1 MKSSFPFRTEDV
13 LALLGY
19 STGNRSS
26 LYIQCPFCKSRKK
39 PLHFDMATSVYRC
52 NKNPEHHGNILT
64 FYRDL
69 SGCEDNKE
77 AYREICQRLGIDY
90 HTYKGQQTP
99 VIAKENEEKD
109 VCLPYDIVRTDK
121 AYRKI
126 LAKSYLSDKN
136 RQDLLARGFSTEDL
150 VSLGYKTLPE
160 RNGLEIFKFVEELSI
175 DNPSG
180 IPGFYRSKKGSWM
193 FMHGKRGIIV
203 PYRDFYG
210 RIQGAQVRKD
220 DDVRKIIDGEM
231 EHKYYFI
238 SARYKRDGGAAYQF
252 AHYAG
257 EFRTCESEKSLY
269 IPNGTIVMTEGGMK
283 IDLFYCLTKQPGIG
297 IPGVNCENVLL
308 RELPILKEHGV
319 HTIYLGFDMD
329 RMMNINVASALAKIE
344 KTILQHGLECTY
356 LKWDTTYQTMYG
368 EEKTLQT
375 DTMFVFTPKTLIQ
388 EMQDGV
394 LEQTL
399 ERAFALGKKRIMFA
413 MKNKDEATQENL
425 ARYNELKQIC
435 ARYGF
440 LECTPIYWELKHK
453 GIDNYYAYKLK
464 GIE

>member
-1 MKSSFPFRTEDV
+1 MRENFPFRTEDV
-13 LALLGY
+13 LGLLGY
-19 STGNRSS
+19 STGNKDS
-26 LYIQCPFCKSRKK
+26 LYIQCPFCRSRKK
-39 PLHFDMATSVYRC
+39 PLHFDMRTSVYRC

-69 SGCEDNKE
+69 AGCEDNKA
-77 AYREICQRLGIDY
+77 AYREICQRLGMDT
-90 HTYKGQQTP
+90 HTYQKQTFSDEE
-99 VIAKENEEKD
+99 KKEKD
-109 VCLPYDIVRTDK
+109 VSLPYDVVRTDK

-126 LAKSYLSDKN
+126 LTKSFLSSKN
-136 RQDLLARGFSTEDL
+136 KQELLARGFSVEDIVKL
-150 VSLGYKTLPE
+150 NYKTMPE
-160 RNGLEIFKFVEELSI
+160 RDGLEIYKFVEELSLE
-175 DNPSG
+175 NPSG
-180 IPGFYRSKKGSWM
+180 IPGFYRSKKGAWM

-220 DDVRKIIDGEM
+220 NEVRQIVDGEM

-257 EFRTCESEKSLY
+257 EFREKENGEKSLY
-269 IPNGTIVMTEGGMK
+269 IPNGAIVMTEGGMK
-283 IDLFYCLTKQPGIG
+283 IDLFHCLTKQPGIG

-329 RMMNINVASALAKIE
+329 RMMNINVSSALAKIE
-344 KTILQHGLECTY
+344 KIILEHGLECTY
-356 LKWDTTYQTMYG
+356 LKWDTTYHTMHE

-375 DTMFVFTPKTLIQ
+375 DTMFVFTPETFDHDM
-388 EMQDGV
+388 EDGV
-394 LEQTL
+394 IEQTL
-399 ERAFALGKKRIMFA
+399 ERAFSLGKKRIMFA
-413 MKNKDEATQENL
+413 MKNSKEATQENL
-425 ARYNELKQIC
+425 NRYNTLKGIC

-453 GIDNYYAYKLK
+453 GIDNFYAYKIK